1 MMYRVKNR
9 YSTHGYG
16 LNVHRLLLH
25 IERLHTNEMNGAIDF
40 GLCQYLTHVYIH
52 MVGGENVTKSKN
64 KNSYSNLNRLNTQEL
79 EALLQRDIEDSGGG
93 NTDMVMYI
101 LETLERREGG
111 ISETDKEATARAL
124 KEFFSIYA
132 IPEGEGLQ
140 LYPCAVLESEGLTA
154 KKFLVNLLA
163 TIETQFNFL
172 EAGTFLKIIF
182 YAMRR

>member
-1 MMYRVKNR
+1 M
-9 YSTHGYG
+9 
-16 LNVHRLLLH
+16 NVHRLLLH
-25 IERLHTNEMNGAIDF
+25 IERLHTNEMNGTIDF

-124 KEFFSIYA
+124 KEFLAFMLSQKVKASSFILVQSLNLKD
-132 IPEGEGLQ
+132 LQ
-140 LYPCAVLESEGLTA
+140 R
-154 KKFLVNLLA
+154 KIFLVNLLA

>member
-1 MMYRVKNR
+1 MKMADFSKVLMRAKSGDSNSLESLLDMYRPLLYKESIVKG
-9 YSTHGYG
+9 T
-16 LNVHRLLLH
+16 
-25 IERLHTNEMNGAIDF
+25 IDF

-154 KKFLVNLLA
+154 KKFSCEFVGHN
-163 TIETQFNFL
+163 
-172 EAGTFLKIIF
+172 
-182 YAMRR
+182 

>member
-1 MMYRVKNR
+1 MSDHFLSHSNSFGFEMGKDAAGCRAFNR
-9 YSTHGYG
+9 
-16 LNVHRLLLH
+16 NF
-25 IERLHTNEMNGAIDF
+25 I
-40 GLCQYLTHVYIH
+40 
-52 MVGGENVTKSKN
+52 VGGENVTKSKN

-154 KKFLVNLLA
+154 KKFSCEFVGHN
-163 TIETQFNFL
+163 
-172 EAGTFLKIIF
+172 
-182 YAMRR
+182 

>member
-1 MMYRVKNR
+1 M
-9 YSTHGYG
+9 
-16 LNVHRLLLH
+16 
-25 IERLHTNEMNGAIDF
+25 
-40 GLCQYLTHVYIH
+40 
-52 MVGGENVTKSKN
+52 
-64 KNSYSNLNRLNTQEL
+64 NTQEL

-154 KKFLVNLLA
+154 KIFLVNLLA

>member
-25 IERLHTNEMNGAIDF
+25 IERLHTNEMNGTIDF

-52 MVGGENVTKSKN
+52 MGGGENVTKSKN

-154 KKFLVNLLA
+154 KKFSCEFVGHN
-163 TIETQFNFL
+163 
-172 EAGTFLKIIF
+172 
-182 YAMRR
+182 